1 MKDCDVH
8 ALHTSLGQGV
18 LVFRKLSSQPCRHN
32 QLTAHW
38 EVRIKDGLTCK
49 RKGLKECTG
58 GPGASAC
65 SQQDAPA
72 SAAKALGPRAL
83 AAGIAF
89 HSTSSSNV
97 PAVVFPS
104 WAMNF
109 TLRMI
114 LKSWDTC
121 VQSSCKK
128 SGPSPI
134 TQCIARRL
142 DVPLRALMQFVSRE
156 ASPSLLSPFW
166 CGHVLCLSR
175 ADGDAHLLASRTQPK
190 AASCIRYPSPQPLA
204 LRLLRHCPPLLAVP
218 PKATCLQRHTSCQCM
233 RNFQGKNFVLL
244 CCTASNN
251 GFRQAAFQAL

>member
-175 ADGDAHLLASRTQPK
+175 ADGGCAPTGESYTAQGRQLHPISQSS
-190 AASCIRYPSPQPLA
+190 AAGPAPSSSLSSPACSTPQGNLSSET
-204 LRLLRHCPPLLAVP
+204 H
-218 PKATCLQRHTSCQCM
+218 
-233 RNFQGKNFVLL
+233 
-244 CCTASNN
+244 
-251 GFRQAAFQAL
+251 